1 MMSPLLH
8 LLLLFSCILSAT
20 SITFRCTTRPK
31 CQGMIG
37 YISPNTTTLSSIK
50 DLFGLES
57 VYSLLAANSWP
68 TKDTNRSIAAGSTV
82 RIPFPCSCSN
92 GTGISDRTPVY
103 SVKEGDNL
111 DDIARTIFREF
122 VTYQEIA
129 AVNKISDVN
138 LIDIGQ
144 KLWIPLPCSCDDVDA
159 ARVVHYGHV
168 VANERWVSQIA
179 GAFGTTEAALMG
191 LNNETLS
198 DPNNLQAG
206 QILDVPIKACN
217 SSMVSSLLVPNG
229 SYALTA
235 NNCVQ
240 CSCNLNHLG
249 LKCMRAEGVPVTNWA
264 ECPSTHCGNLSLGES
279 VDLTT
284 CLHTTCDYAGYYERG
299 ILTVLT
305 NQSTCTSRNAD
316 AGPHHVNKKIII
328 AGDGFQGGPQEAAEA
343 GVGRGGSVEVA
354 AAGAGLGAPAD
365 GAVAAGDPGG
375 GSSSKGAH
383 VEEAAPPGWRAL
395 AWAPAQ
401 GRQCR
406 WAPEKMGAQA
416 LGAMLMGAQAKG
428 AMGMIS
434 KVGHPPCDYPIKAAG
449 ACGRREHR
457 GNSPAG
463 VGRAGAAELAGAGR
477 AEAERAP
484 AGVGS
489 AGAAEERV
497 PTGVGS
503 AGQQPPVG
511 VGRAGATAAGA
522 LGARAEAAR
531 ATPGVAAAGAGA
543 GSAACQGARL
553 DEGGQGAI
561 VAGAGAGVQ
570 ASRGATLGELRG
582 SGEQQRAPDAGAG
595 LGVHVG
601 LAVPGVG
608 LGARVETAARAG
620 IGLSARVETTA
631 GAGAVEAAAA
641 PGVLDA
647 HGELAAPTG
656 AGLGARS
663 SGRVEGVA
671 PVGARARMATSP

>member
-122 VTYQEIA
+122 VTYKEIA

-168 VANERWVSQIA
+168 VANESWVSEIA
-179 GAFGTTEAALMG
+179 GAFGTTEATLMG

-217 SSMVSSLLVPNG
+217 SSTVSSLLVPNG

-240 CSCNLNHLG
+240 CSCNSNHLG

-305 NQSTCTSRNAD
+305 NQSTCTSAVSGAIGLFIACIVIVLLIKRFWKRTDDSNNNVKASSLRQRPMKNVKAFLQNYGSLAPKQFRYSELKKMTDSFKDKLGEGGYGGVFKGKLKDGRLVAVKSDVYSYGMMVLEMVGGRRNND
-316 AGPHHVNKKIII
+316 AQAEKTSEIYFPHWVYNHI
-328 AGDGFQGGPQEAAEA
+328 ALEDSINLIGIVEEEEKEIARKMVL
-343 GVGRGGSVEVA
+343 VGLWCIQTDPTNRPSMSRVVEMLEGSVHSLEM
-354 AAGAGLGAPAD
+354 P
-365 GAVAAGDPGG
+365 PKPYP
-375 GSSSKGAH
+375 SS
-383 VEEAAPPGWRAL
+383 P
-395 AWAPAQ
+395 
-401 GRQCR
+401 
-406 WAPEKMGAQA
+406 
-416 LGAMLMGAQAKG
+416 
-428 AMGMIS
+428 
-434 KVGHPPCDYPIKAAG
+434 
-449 ACGRREHR
+449 
-457 GNSPAG
+457 
-463 VGRAGAAELAGAGR
+463 
-477 AEAERAP
+477 
-484 AGVGS
+484 
-489 AGAAEERV
+489 
-497 PTGVGS
+497 
-503 AGQQPPVG
+503 
-511 VGRAGATAAGA
+511 
-522 LGARAEAAR
+522 
-531 ATPGVAAAGAGA
+531 
-543 GSAACQGARL
+543 
-553 DEGGQGAI
+553 
-561 VAGAGAGVQ
+561 
-570 ASRGATLGELRG
+570 
-582 SGEQQRAPDAGAG
+582 
-595 LGVHVG
+595 
-601 LAVPGVG
+601 
-608 LGARVETAARAG
+608 
-620 IGLSARVETTA
+620 
-631 GAGAVEAAAA
+631 
-641 PGVLDA
+641 
-647 HGELAAPTG
+647 
-656 AGLGARS
+656 
-663 SGRVEGVA
+663 
-671 PVGARARMATSP
+671 